1 MSLHKVAAVSF
12 LFLVASAA
20 PAHAQGGFQ
29 VRLLNPTRDVAG
41 LAPVQRY
48 LAQTQ
53 FLQNIAVAMNGFV
66 ALPRPVT
73 VTGAECGQVNAF
85 YYPQAHEIVMCYEIV
100 RDIIGRFRAQRLDAP
115 TLEAAVVGAT
125 AFILYHEVGHALIA
139 ELDLPTTGR
148 EEDAVDQFAA
158 YVMGSRSPLHAMWA
172 AQYWME
178 RAGPS
183 IGGYRV
189 VNQSAFADE
198 HGIDEQ
204 RFYNVMCWTYG
215 VSPSNRTS
223 MLPYIPRARAARCP
237 HEATQTVRAWDR
249 LLARHR
255 RRAPAAPQRPV
266 QASTPWVN
274 GAWSYNET
282 IGQRGA
288 VLHCANQGA
297 YTFNVAGNAVGVSY
311 RQTGQC
317 AVEGEVTDASG
328 DGTGRGTLTGGEVRF
343 TLDNCNYAGVGDAT
357 GRRISGT
364 IACVVTA
371 GGRSVEVRGTWQA
384 WR

>member
-1 MSLHKVAAVSF
+1 MSLRKAAAVV
-12 LFLVASAA
+12 LFLLSASAG
-20 PAHAQGGFQ
+20 PASAQGGFH
-29 VRLLNPTRDVAG
+29 VRMLNPTRDVAG
-41 LAPVQRY
+41 LEPVRRY
-48 LAQTQ
+48 LDQTQ
-53 FLQNIAVAMNGFV
+53 FLQNIAAAMNGFV

-85 YYPQAHEIVMCYEIV
+85 YHPQAHEIVMCYEIV
-100 RDIIGRFRAQRLDAP
+100 RDIIARFRAQRLDAK

-158 YVMGSRSPLHAMWA
+158 YVMGRRAPLHAMWA

-183 IGGYRV
+183 VGGYRV

-215 VSPSNRTS
+215 VSPANRAG
-223 MLPYIPRARAARCP
+223 MLPYIPQARAARCP

-255 RRAPAAPQRPV
+255 RPAPAPQRPA
-266 QASTPWVN
+266 QASAPWVN
-274 GAWSYNET
+274 GTWSYSET
-282 IGQRGA
+282 IGQPGA
-288 VLHCANQGA
+288 AMHCVNQGA
-297 YTFNVAGNAVGVSY
+297 YSFNAAGNAVGVGY
-311 RQTGQC
+311 RQTGRC
-317 AVEGEVTDASG
+317 AVEGQVTDASG
-328 DGTGRGTLTGGEVRF
+328 DGTGTGTLAGAEVRF
-343 TLDNCNYAGVGDAT
+343 TLDNCNYAGRGDAT

-364 IACVVTA
+364 MACVVAA
-371 GGRSVEVRGTWQA
+371 GERSVEVRGTWQA

>member
-1 MSLHKVAAVSF
+1 MSFNKVAAVVLFF
-12 LFLVASAA
+12 LSASAA

-29 VRLLNPTRDVAG
+29 ARMLNPTRDVAG
-41 LAPVQRY
+41 LAPIRRY
-48 LAQTQ
+48 LDQTQ
-53 FLQNIAVAMNGFV
+53 LLQNISAAMNGFV
-66 ALPRPVT
+66 TLPRPVT

-85 YYPQAHEIVMCYEIV
+85 YHPQTHEIVMCYEIV
-100 RDIIGRFRAQRLDAP
+100 RDIIGRFRAQRLDAT

-139 ELDLPTTGR
+139 ELDLPATGR

-158 YVMGSRSPLHAMWA
+158 YVMGSRFPLHAMWA

-183 IGGYRV
+183 VGGYRV

-223 MLPYIPRARAARCP
+223 MLRYIPQARAARCP

-255 RRAPAAPQRPV
+255 RSAPATQRPV
-266 QASTPWVN
+266 QPSAPWVN
-274 GAWSYNET
+274 GVWSYNET
-282 IGQRGA
+282 IGRPGA
-288 VLHCANQGA
+288 ALHCVNQGA
-297 YTFNVAGNAVGVSY
+297 YNFNAAGNAVGVGY

-317 AVEGEVTDASG
+317 AVEGQVTDASG
-328 DGTGRGTLTGGEVRF
+328 DGTGSGTLVGAEVRF
-343 TLDNCNYAGVGDAT
+343 TLDNCNYAGIGDAT

-364 IACVVTA
+364 IACAVVS